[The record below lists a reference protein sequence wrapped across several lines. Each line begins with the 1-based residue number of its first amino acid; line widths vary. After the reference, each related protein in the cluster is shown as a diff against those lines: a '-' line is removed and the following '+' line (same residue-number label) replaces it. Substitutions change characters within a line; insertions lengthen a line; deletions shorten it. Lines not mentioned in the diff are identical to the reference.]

1 MKVIKN
7 KQTILIIRFD
17 RCFLDLLRT
26 QDLKDYFSGKLDAY
40 IEIMYLQNIISKDEY
55 HYLFNAI
62 ETTRTLDLSLKM
74 EEILNKV

>member
-1 MKVIKN
+1 MKVVKN

-26 QDLKDYFSGKLDAY
+26 EDLKDYYSGKLDAY
-40 IEIMYLQNIISKDEY
+40 VEIMYLQDIISKDEY
-55 HYLFNAI
+55 YYLFNAI
-62 ETTRTLDLSLKM
+62 ETAKTLDLSQKI

>member
-1 MKVIKN
+1 MKVVKN

-26 QDLKDYFSGKLDAY
+26 EDLKDYFSGKLDAY
-40 IEIMYLQNIISKDEY
+40 SWNHVSQDIISKDEY

-62 ETTRTLDLSLKM
+62 ETARTLDLSLKM

>member
-26 QDLKDYFSGKLDAY
+26 EDLKDYFSGKLDAY

-62 ETTRTLDLSLKM
+62 ETTKTLVLSQKI

>member
-1 MKVIKN
+1 MKVVKN

-26 QDLKDYFSGKLDAY
+26 EDLKDYYSGKLDAY
-40 IEIMYLQNIISKDEY
+40 VEIMYLQNIISKDEY
-55 HYLFNAI
+55 HYLFDAI
-62 ETTRTLDLSLKM
+62 EIARTLDLLLKM

>member
-1 MKVIKN
+1 MKIVKN

-26 QDLKDYFSGKLDAY
+26 EDLKDYFSGKLDAY
-40 IEIMYLQNIISKDEY
+40 VEIMYLQDIISKDEY
-55 HYLFNAI
+55 HYLFTAI
-62 ETTRTLDLSLKM
+62 ETARTLDLSLKM

>member
-1 MKVIKN
+1 MKIVKN

-26 QDLKDYFSGKLDAY
+26 EDLKDYFSGKLDAY
-40 IEIMYLQNIISKDEY
+40 VEIMYLQDIISKDEY

-62 ETTRTLDLSLKM
+62 ERICL
-74 EEILNKV
+74 

>member
-1 MKVIKN
+1 MKVVEN
-7 KQTILIIRFD
+7 QRTILIIRFD

-26 QDLKDYFSGKLDAY
+26 EDLKDYYSGKLDAY
-40 IEIMYLQNIISKDEY
+40 VEIMHLQNIISKDEY

-62 ETTRTLDLSLKM
+62 ETAKTLVLSQKI

>member
-1 MKVIKN
+1 MKVVKN

-26 QDLKDYFSGKLDAY
+26 EDLKDYFSGKLDAY
-40 IEIMYLQNIISKDEY
+40 VEIMYLQDIISKEEY

-62 ETTRTLDLSLKM
+62 ETAIKID
-74 EEILNKV
+74 

>member
-1 MKVIKN
+1 MKVVKN

-26 QDLKDYFSGKLDAY
+26 EDLKDYFSGKLDAY
-40 IEIMYLQNIISKDEY
+40 VEIMYLQDIISKDEY

-62 ETTRTLDLSLKM
+62 ETARTSDLSLKM

>member
-1 MKVIKN
+1 MKVVKN

-26 QDLKDYFSGKLDAY
+26 EDLKDYFSGKLDAY
-40 IEIMYLQNIISKDEY
+40 VEIMYLQDIISKDEY

-62 ETTRTLDLSLKM
+62 ETARFVTKNGRNLK
-74 EEILNKV
+74 

>member
-1 MKVIKN
+1 MKVIEN

-26 QDLKDYFSGKLDAY
+26 EDSKDYFSGKLDAY
-40 IEIMYLQNIISKDEY
+40 VETMYLQDIISKDEY

-62 ETTRTLDLSLKM
+62 LYHYF
-74 EEILNKV
+74 

>member
-1 MKVIKN
+1 MKVVEN

-26 QDLKDYFSGKLDAY
+26 ENLKDYYSGKLDAY
-40 IEIMYLQNIISKDEY
+40 VETMYLQDIISKEEY
-55 HYLFNAI
+55 QYLFNAI
-62 ETTRTLDLSLKM
+62 QEARTLDLSLKM

>member
-7 KQTILIIRFD
+7 RRTIWIIRFD

-26 QDLKDYFSGKLDAY
+26 ENLKDYFSGKLDAY
-40 IEIMYLQNIISKDEY
+40 VEIMYLQNIISKEEY
-55 HYLFNAI
+55 QYLFNAI
-62 ETTRTLDLSLKM
+62 QEARTLNLSLKM

>member
-1 MKVIKN
+1 MKVVEN

-26 QDLKDYFSGKLDAY
+26 EDLKDYYSGKLDAY
-40 IEIMYLQNIISKDEY
+40 VEIMDLQNIISKDEY

-62 ETTRTLDLSLKM
+62 ETARTLDLSLKM
-74 EEILNKV
+74 KEILNEV

>member
-1 MKVIKN
+1 MKVVEN

-26 QDLKDYFSGKLDAY
+26 EDLKDYFSGKLDAY
-40 IEIMYLQNIISKDEY
+40 VEIMYLQNIISKDEY

-62 ETTRTLDLSLKM
+62 ETSRTLDLSQKI

>member
-1 MKVIKN
+1 MKVIEN

-26 QDLKDYFSGKLDAY
+26 EDLKDYFSGKLDAY
-40 IEIMYLQNIISKDEY
+40 VETMYLQDIISKDEY

-62 ETTRTLDLSLKM
+62 ETARTLDLSLKM
-74 EEILNKV
+74 EKILNKV

>member
-62 ETTRTLDLSLKM
+62 ETARTL
-74 EEILNKV
+74 EIGRAHV

>member
-1 MKVIKN
+1 MKVVKN

-26 QDLKDYFSGKLDAY
+26 EDLKDYFSGKLDAY
-40 IEIMYLQNIISKDEY
+40 VEIMYLQDIISKDEY

-62 ETTRTLDLSLKM
+62 ETARTLVLSLKM

>member
-1 MKVIKN
+1 MKVVKN

-26 QDLKDYFSGKLDAY
+26 EDLKDYFSGKLDAY
-40 IEIMYLQNIISKDEY
+40 VEIMYLQDIISKDEY
-55 HYLFNAI
+55 PYLFNAI
-62 ETTRTLDLSLKM
+62 ETARTLDLSLKM

>member
-1 MKVIKN
+1 MKVVEN

-26 QDLKDYFSGKLDAY
+26 EDSKDYFSGKLDAY
-40 IEIMYLQNIISKDEY
+40 VETMYLQDIISKDEY

-62 ETTRTLDLSLKM
+62 ETARTLDLSLKM